1 MKNNRRHRA
10 IAAAATLLF
19 HALLIAA
26 LVAGVLRYSS
36 EHDQPEWPPADS
48 SEILFGGEF
57 VMVGDQGAAEAEA
70 AAETADVSDVSDVSD
85 VTDVTDVAAPSG
97 DIKVP
102 KAPKDLKVPK
112 DLKDPKAEAEKA
124 EKAEKA
130 EAIKDRVSFGK
141 GKGKAGQPDGNS
153 ADGAVS
159 GIAAS
164 GLGNRKAVSLPS
176 PEKGPMGKIVV
187 KITVDRNGNVTSAAY
202 LSGVA
207 PANASA
213 SARRS
218 CVEAARRS
226 RFSADPDAPASQT
239 GTITYTYK

>member
-1 MKNNRRHRA
+1 MENNRRHRA

-36 EHDQPEWPPADS
+36 EQDQPEWPPADS

-57 VMVGDQGAAEAEA
+57 VMVGDQGASEAEA
-70 AAETADVSDVSDVSD
+70 AAETETAEAVEEP
-85 VTDVTDVAAPSG
+85 AN
-97 DIKVP
+97 DIKVLKVP

-112 DLKDPKAEAEKA
+112 AEKAEKAEAEKA

-141 GKGKAGQPDGNS
+141 GKGKAGHPDGNS

-164 GLGNRKAVSLPS
+164 GLGNRKAVSLP
-176 PEKGPMGKIVV
+176 PPAKGPMGKIVV

-202 LSGVA
+202 LSGIA

>member
-1 MKNNRRHRA
+1 MENNRRHRA
-10 IAAAATLLF
+10 IATAATLLF

-36 EHDQPEWPPADS
+36 EQDRPEWPPADS
-48 SEILFGGEF
+48 SEILFGGEY
-57 VMVGDQGAAEAEA
+57 VMVGDQGVSEAEA
-70 AAETADVSDVSDVSD
+70 AAETETAEAVEEP
-85 VTDVTDVAAPSG
+85 AN
-97 DIKVP
+97 DIKVL
-102 KAPKDLKVPK
+102 KVSKNLKDLKVPK
-112 DLKDPKAEAEKA
+112 AEKAKKAEKAEAEKA

-164 GLGNRKAVSLPS
+164 GLGNRKAVNLPP

-187 KITVDRNGNVTSAAY
+187 KITVDRNGNVISAAY

>member
-1 MKNNRRHRA
+1 MENNRRHRA

-36 EHDQPEWPPADS
+36 EQDQPEWPPADS

-57 VMVGDQGAAEAEA
+57 VMVGDQGASEAEA
-70 AAETADVSDVSDVSD
+70 AAETAEVSDVSD

-112 DLKDPKAEAEKA
+112 DLKDPKAE
-124 EKAEKA
+124 AEKA

-176 PEKGPMGKIVV
+176 PAKGPMGKIVV

-202 LSGVA
+202 LSGIA

>member
-1 MKNNRRHRA
+1 MENNRRHRA

-57 VMVGDQGAAEAEA
+57 VMIGDQGASEAEA
-70 AAETADVSDVSDVSD
+70 AAETADVSDVSD

-102 KAPKDLKVPK
+102 KALKVS
-112 DLKDPKAEAEKA
+112 KDPKAEKAEAEKA

-202 LSGVA
+202 LSGIA

>member
-1 MKNNRRHRA
+1 MENNRRHRA

-36 EHDQPEWPPADS
+36 EQDQPEWPPADS

-57 VMVGDQGAAEAEA
+57 VMVGDQGASEAEA
-70 AAETADVSDVSDVSD
+70 APETETAEAVEEP
-85 VTDVTDVAAPSG
+85 AN
-97 DIKVP
+97 DIKV
-102 KAPKDLKVPK
+102 LKVPK
-112 DLKDPKAEAEKA
+112 DLKDLKVPKAEKTEKTEKAEKAEAEKA

-176 PEKGPMGKIVV
+176 PAKGPMGKIVV

>member
-1 MKNNRRHRA
+1 MENNRRHRA

-26 LVAGVLRYSS
+26 LVGGVLRYSS
-36 EHDQPEWPPADS
+36 EQDRPEWPPADS

-70 AAETADVSDVSDVSD
+70 AAETADVSDVSDV
-85 VTDVTDVAAPSG
+85 TDVTDVAAPSG
-97 DIKVP
+97 NIKVP
-102 KAPKDLKVPK
+102 KALKVPK
-112 DLKDPKAEAEKA
+112 DPKAEKAEAEKA

-176 PEKGPMGKIVV
+176 PAKGPMGKIVV

>member
-1 MKNNRRHRA
+1 MENNRRHRA

-70 AAETADVSDVSDVSD
+70 AAETADVSDVSDV
-85 VTDVTDVAAPSG
+85 TDVTDVAAPSG

-102 KAPKDLKVPK
+102 KALKVS
-112 DLKDPKAEAEKA
+112 KDPKAEKAEAEKA

-176 PEKGPMGKIVV
+176 PAKGPMGKIVV

>member
-1 MKNNRRHRA
+1 MENNRRHRA

-36 EHDQPEWPPADS
+36 EQDLPEWPPADS

-57 VMVGDQGAAEAEA
+57 VMIGDQGASEAEA
-70 AAETADVSDVSDVSD
+70 AAETAEVSDVSD

-102 KAPKDLKVPK
+102 KALKVS
-112 DLKDPKAEAEKA
+112 KDPKAEKAEAEKA

-176 PEKGPMGKIVV
+176 PAKGPMGKIVV

>member
-1 MKNNRRHRA
+1 MENNRRHRA

-19 HALLIAA
+19 HALLIAS

-36 EHDQPEWPPADS
+36 EQDRPEWPPADS

-57 VMVGDQGAAEAEA
+57 VMVGDQGASEAEA
-70 AAETADVSDVSDVSD
+70 AAETAEVSDVSD

-102 KAPKDLKVPK
+102 KAPKGLKVPK

-141 GKGKAGQPDGNS
+141 WKGKAGQPDGNS

-176 PEKGPMGKIVV
+176 PAKGPMGKIVV

>member
-1 MKNNRRHRA
+1 MENNRRHRA

-70 AAETADVSDVSDVSD
+70 AAETADVSDVSDV
-85 VTDVTDVAAPSG
+85 TDVTDVAAPSG
-97 DIKVP
+97 NIKVP
-102 KAPKDLKVPK
+102 KALKVPK
-112 DLKDPKAEAEKA
+112 DPKAEKAEAEKA

-176 PEKGPMGKIVV
+176 PAKGPMGKIVV

>member
-1 MKNNRRHRA
+1 MENNRRHRA

-57 VMVGDQGAAEAEA
+57 VMVGDQGASEAEA
-70 AAETADVSDVSDVSD
+70 AAETADVSDVSD

-102 KAPKDLKVPK
+102 KALKVS
-112 DLKDPKAEAEKA
+112 KDP
-124 EKAEKA
+124 KAEKA

-176 PEKGPMGKIVV
+176 PAKGPMGKIVV

>member
-1 MKNNRRHRA
+1 MENNRRHRA

-26 LVAGVLRYSS
+26 LLAGVLRYSS
-36 EHDQPEWPPADS
+36 EQDRPEWPPADS
-48 SEILFGGEF
+48 SEILFGGEY
-57 VMVGDQGAAEAEA
+57 VMVGDQGASEAEA
-70 AAETADVSDVSDVSD
+70 AAETETAEAVEEP
-85 VTDVTDVAAPSG
+85 AN
-97 DIKVP
+97 DIKVL
-102 KAPKDLKVPK
+102 KVSKDLKDLKVPK
-112 DLKDPKAEAEKA
+112 AEKAKKAEKAEAEKA

-164 GLGNRKAVSLPS
+164 GLGNRKAVNLPP

-187 KITVDRNGNVTSAAY
+187 KITVDRNGNVISAAY

>member
-1 MKNNRRHRA
+1 MENNRRHRA

-36 EHDQPEWPPADS
+36 EQDQPEWPPADS

-57 VMVGDQGAAEAEA
+57 VMVGDQGASEAEA
-70 AAETADVSDVSDVSD
+70 AAETADVSDVSD

-102 KAPKDLKVPK
+102 KALKVS
-112 DLKDPKAEAEKA
+112 KDPKAEKAEAEKA

>member
-1 MKNNRRHRA
+1 MENNRRHRA

-70 AAETADVSDVSDVSD
+70 AAETADVSDVSDV
-85 VTDVTDVAAPSG
+85 TDVTDVAAPSG

-102 KAPKDLKVPK
+102 KALKVS
-112 DLKDPKAEAEKA
+112 KDPKAEKAEAEKAEAEKA

-176 PEKGPMGKIVV
+176 PAKGPMGKIVV

-202 LSGVA
+202 LSGIA

>member
-1 MKNNRRHRA
+1 MENNRRHRA

-57 VMVGDQGAAEAEA
+57 VMIGDQGAAEAEA
-70 AAETADVSDVSDVSD
+70 AAETAEVSDVSD

-102 KAPKDLKVPK
+102 KALKVS
-112 DLKDPKAEAEKA
+112 KDPKAEKAEAEKA

>member
-1 MKNNRRHRA
+1 M
-10 IAAAATLLF
+10 
-19 HALLIAA
+19 
-26 LVAGVLRYSS
+26 
-36 EHDQPEWPPADS
+36 
-48 SEILFGGEF
+48 
-57 VMVGDQGAAEAEA
+57 
-70 AAETADVSDVSDVSD
+70 
-85 VTDVTDVAAPSG
+85 TDVAAPSG

-102 KAPKDLKVPK
+102 KALKVPK
-112 DLKDPKAEAEKA
+112 DPKAEKAEAEKA

-130 EAIKDRVSFGK
+130 EAIKARVSFGK

>member
-1 MKNNRRHRA
+1 MENNRRHRA

-36 EHDQPEWPPADS
+36 EQDQPEWPPADS

-70 AAETADVSDVSDVSD
+70 AAETADVSDVSDV
-85 VTDVTDVAAPSG
+85 TDVTDVAAPSG

-102 KAPKDLKVPK
+102 KALKVS
-112 DLKDPKAEAEKA
+112 KDPKAEKAEAEKA

-202 LSGVA
+202 LSGIA

>member
-1 MKNNRRHRA
+1 MENNRRHRA

-70 AAETADVSDVSDVSD
+70 AAETADVSDVSDV
-85 VTDVTDVAAPSG
+85 TDVTDVAAPSG

-102 KAPKDLKVPK
+102 KALKVS
-112 DLKDPKAEAEKA
+112 KDPKAEKAEAEKV

>member
-1 MKNNRRHRA
+1 MENNRRHRA

-70 AAETADVSDVSDVSD
+70 AAETADVSDVSDV
-85 VTDVTDVAAPSG
+85 TDVTDVAAPSG

-102 KAPKDLKVPK
+102 KALKVS
-112 DLKDPKAEAEKA
+112 KDPKAEKAEA

>member
-1 MKNNRRHRA
+1 MENNRRHRA

-36 EHDQPEWPPADS
+36 EQDLPEWPPADS

-57 VMVGDQGAAEAEA
+57 VMIGDQGASEAEA
-70 AAETADVSDVSDVSD
+70 AAETADVSD

-97 DIKVP
+97 DIKIP
-102 KAPKDLKVPK
+102 KALKVPK
-112 DLKDPKAEAEKA
+112 DPKAEKAEAEKA

-176 PEKGPMGKIVV
+176 PAKGPMGKIVV

>member
-70 AAETADVSDVSDVSD
+70 AAETADVSDVSDV
-85 VTDVTDVAAPSG
+85 TDVTDVAAPSG

-102 KAPKDLKVPK
+102 KALKVPK
-112 DLKDPKAEAEKA
+112 DP
-124 EKAEKA
+124 KAEKA

>member
-1 MKNNRRHRA
+1 MENNRRHRA

-70 AAETADVSDVSDVSD
+70 AAETADVSDV
-85 VTDVTDVAAPSG
+85 TDVTDVAAPSG

-102 KAPKDLKVPK
+102 KALKVS
-112 DLKDPKAEAEKA
+112 KDPKAEKAEAEKA

>member
-1 MKNNRRHRA
+1 MENNRRHRA

-70 AAETADVSDVSDVSD
+70 AAETADVSDV
-85 VTDVTDVAAPSG
+85 TDVTDVAAPSG

-102 KAPKDLKVPK
+102 KALKVPK
-112 DLKDPKAEAEKA
+112 DPKAEKAEAEKA

-176 PEKGPMGKIVV
+176 PAKGPMGKIVV

-202 LSGVA
+202 LSGIA

>member
-1 MKNNRRHRA
+1 MENNRRHRA

-36 EHDQPEWPPADS
+36 EQDQPEWPPADS

-57 VMVGDQGAAEAEA
+57 VMIGDQGASEAEA
-70 AAETADVSDVSDVSD
+70 AAETAEVSDVSD

-102 KAPKDLKVPK
+102 KAPKDLKVP
-112 DLKDPKAEAEKA
+112 KDPKAEAEKA

-176 PEKGPMGKIVV
+176 PAKGPMGKIVV

>member
-1 MKNNRRHRA
+1 MENNRRHRA

-48 SEILFGGEF
+48 SEILFGGEV

-70 AAETADVSDVSDVSD
+70 AAETADVSDV
-85 VTDVTDVAAPSG
+85 TDVTDVAAPSG

-102 KAPKDLKVPK
+102 KALKVS
-112 DLKDPKAEAEKA
+112 KDPKAEKAEAEKA

>member
-1 MKNNRRHRA
+1 MENNRRHRA

-36 EHDQPEWPPADS
+36 EQDQPEWPPADS

-57 VMVGDQGAAEAEA
+57 VMIGDQGASEAEA
-70 AAETADVSDVSDVSD
+70 AAETADVSD

-102 KAPKDLKVPK
+102 KALKVPK
-112 DLKDPKAEAEKA
+112 DPKAEKAEAEKA

>member
-1 MKNNRRHRA
+1 MENNRRHRA

-70 AAETADVSDVSDVSD
+70 AAETAEVSDVSD

-102 KAPKDLKVPK
+102 KALKVS
-112 DLKDPKAEAEKA
+112 KDPKAEKAEAEKA

-176 PEKGPMGKIVV
+176 PAKGPMGKIVV

>member
-1 MKNNRRHRA
+1 MESNRRHRA

-70 AAETADVSDVSDVSD
+70 AAETADVSDVSDV
-85 VTDVTDVAAPSG
+85 TDVTDVAAPSG

-102 KAPKDLKVPK
+102 KALKVSKGPK
-112 DLKDPKAEAEKA
+112 AEKAEAEKA

-176 PEKGPMGKIVV
+176 PAKGPMGKIVV

-202 LSGVA
+202 LSGIA

>member
-1 MKNNRRHRA
+1 MENNRRHRA

-36 EHDQPEWPPADS
+36 EQDQPEWPPADS

-57 VMVGDQGAAEAEA
+57 VMVGDQGASEAEA
-70 AAETADVSDVSDVSD
+70 AAETAEVSDVSD

-176 PEKGPMGKIVV
+176 PAKGPMGKIVV

>member
-1 MKNNRRHRA
+1 MENNRRHRA

-57 VMVGDQGAAEAEA
+57 VMVGDQGAAEAET
-70 AAETADVSDVSDVSD
+70 AAETADVSDVSD

-102 KAPKDLKVPK
+102 KALKVS
-112 DLKDPKAEAEKA
+112 KDPKAEKAEAEKA

>member
-1 MKNNRRHRA
+1 MENNRRHRA

-36 EHDQPEWPPADS
+36 EQDLPEWPPADS

-57 VMVGDQGAAEAEA
+57 VMIGDQGASEAEA
-70 AAETADVSDVSDVSD
+70 AAETAEVSDVSD

-102 KAPKDLKVPK
+102 KAPKDLKVP
-112 DLKDPKAEAEKA
+112 KDPKAEAEKA

-176 PEKGPMGKIVV
+176 PAKGPMGKIVV

>member
-70 AAETADVSDVSDVSD
+70 AAETADVSDVSDV
-85 VTDVTDVAAPSG
+85 TDVTDVAAPSG

-102 KAPKDLKVPK
+102 KALKVPK
-112 DLKDPKAEAEKA
+112 DPKAEKAEA

-130 EAIKDRVSFGK
+130 EAIKDRVSFSK

>member
-1 MKNNRRHRA
+1 MENNRRHRA

-70 AAETADVSDVSDVSD
+70 AAETADVSDVSDV
-85 VTDVTDVAAPSG
+85 TDVTDVAAPSG
-97 DIKVP
+97 DIKDP
-102 KAPKDLKVPK
+102 KALKVPK
-112 DLKDPKAEAEKA
+112 DPKAEKAEAEKA

-176 PEKGPMGKIVV
+176 PAKGPMGKIVV

-202 LSGVA
+202 LSGIA

>member
-1 MKNNRRHRA
+1 MENNRRHRA

-70 AAETADVSDVSDVSD
+70 AAETADVSDVSDV
-85 VTDVTDVAAPSG
+85 TDVTDVAAPSG
-97 DIKVP
+97 NIKVP
-102 KAPKDLKVPK
+102 KALKVS
-112 DLKDPKAEAEKA
+112 KDPKAEKAEAEKA

>member
-1 MKNNRRHRA
+1 MENNRRHRA

-36 EHDQPEWPPADS
+36 EQDRPEWPPADS
-48 SEILFGGEF
+48 SEILFGGEY
-57 VMVGDQGAAEAEA
+57 VMVGDQGASEAEA
-70 AAETADVSDVSDVSD
+70 AAETETAEAVEEP
-85 VTDVTDVAAPSG
+85 AN
-97 DIKVP
+97 DIKVLKVP

-112 DLKDPKAEAEKA
+112 AEKTEKTEKAEKAEKAEAEKA

-176 PEKGPMGKIVV
+176 PAKGPMGKIVV

>member
-1 MKNNRRHRA
+1 MENNRRHRA

-36 EHDQPEWPPADS
+36 EQDQPEWPPADS

-57 VMVGDQGAAEAEA
+57 VMVGDQGASEAEA
-70 AAETADVSDVSDVSD
+70 AAETAEVSDVSD
-85 VTDVTDVAAPSG
+85 VTDVTDVVAPSG

-102 KAPKDLKVPK
+102 KAPKDPK
-112 DLKDPKAEAEKA
+112 DLKDPKAESEKA

-130 EAIKDRVSFGK
+130 EAIKNRVSFGK

-176 PEKGPMGKIVV
+176 PAKGPMGKIVV

>member
-1 MKNNRRHRA
+1 MENNRRHRA

-36 EHDQPEWPPADS
+36 EQDQPEWPPADS

-57 VMVGDQGAAEAEA
+57 VMIGDQGASEAEA
-70 AAETADVSDVSDVSD
+70 AAETAEVSDVSD

-97 DIKVP
+97 DI
-102 KAPKDLKVPK
+102 KVPK

-176 PEKGPMGKIVV
+176 PAKGPMGKIVV

>member
-1 MKNNRRHRA
+1 MENNRRHRA

-36 EHDQPEWPPADS
+36 EQDQPEWPPADS

-57 VMVGDQGAAEAEA
+57 VMVGDQGASEAEA
-70 AAETADVSDVSDVSD
+70 AAETAEVSDVSD

-102 KAPKDLKVPK
+102 KALKVPK
-112 DLKDPKAEAEKA
+112 DPKAEKAEAEKA

>member
-1 MKNNRRHRA
+1 MENNRRHRA

-26 LVAGVLRYSS
+26 LVGGVLRYSS
-36 EHDQPEWPPADS
+36 EQDRPEWPPADS

-70 AAETADVSDVSDVSD
+70 AAETADVSDVSDV
-85 VTDVTDVAAPSG
+85 TDVTDVAAPSG
-97 DIKVP
+97 DIKIP
-102 KAPKDLKVPK
+102 KALKVPK
-112 DLKDPKAEAEKA
+112 DPKAEKAEAEKA

>member
-1 MKNNRRHRA
+1 MENNRRHRA

-36 EHDQPEWPPADS
+36 EQDRPEWPPADS
-48 SEILFGGEF
+48 SEILFGGEY
-57 VMVGDQGAAEAEA
+57 VMVGDQGASEAEA
-70 AAETADVSDVSDVSD
+70 AAETETAEAVEEP
-85 VTDVTDVAAPSG
+85 AN
-97 DIKVP
+97 DIKVLKVS

-112 DLKDPKAEAEKA
+112 DLKDPKAEAEAEKA

-164 GLGNRKAVSLPS
+164 GLGNRKAVNLPP

-187 KITVDRNGNVTSAAY
+187 KITVDRNGNVISAAY